1 MGKKVAIVGFGQTY
15 QRSSRKDVNGIELIN
30 EAVRTALE
38 DAGLGIKDIDAVVI
52 GNMDHFEG
60 INYVDSWSA
69 EGSGGVM
76 KPLLKVTTGG
86 TTGTTVAMCAYY
98 HVASGM
104 FDRVLAIGWE
114 KNSESDTTGAII
126 TAFHPV
132 WERPNIGGA
141 IAGLAVEASTY
152 MDNYGVT
159 EKDGARIATRE
170 RLHALNN
177 PYSHLHQDW
186 MKGME
191 VEKIVDLLVTSEQ
204 NQMLAYPLRMSDMC
218 PRTDGAAAVVFAS
231 EDYAEKIAPKPAW
244 VITTHNQHDH
254 VFLGDLDWNINDTLD
269 AASKRVFKDAGIKEP
284 LKEIDVCELYLPY
297 SYAGLKWMESIGFC
311 GPGEGPKLAWDGV
324 TDMDGEL
331 PVNPSGGVMSSNP
344 IGATGLLRVGE
355 GAHQIMGKSGDRQVK
370 GGDVN
375 LAFCTGFG
383 GCNWADVMLLGKKK
397 PS

>member
-1 MGKKVAIVGFGQTY
+1 MGKRVAIVGFGQTV
-15 QRSSRKDVNGIELIN
+15 QRSSRKDVNGVELIN
-30 EAVRTALE
+30 EAVRACLE
-38 DAGLGIKDIDAVVI
+38 DADLSIDDIDAIVI

-60 INYVDSWSA
+60 INYVDMWSA
-69 EGSGGVM
+69 EGSGAVM
-76 KPLLKVTTGG
+76 KPVLKVTTGG

-98 HVASGM
+98 HAASGM

-132 WERPNIGGA
+132 WERPNMAGA
-141 IAGLAVEASTY
+141 IAGLAVEASKY

-159 EKDGARIATRE
+159 ERDGARIAVRE

-177 PYSHLHQDW
+177 PFAHLHQEW
-186 MKGME
+186 MRGME
-191 VEKIVDLLVTSEQ
+191 AEQLVDFLVASDQ
-204 NQMLAYPLRMSDMC
+204 NKMLAYPLRMSDMC
-218 PRTDGAAAVVFAS
+218 PRTDGAAAAVFAS
-231 EDYAEKIAPKPAW
+231 EDLAEKIAPAPAW
-244 VITTHNQHDH
+244 VVATANRHDH
-254 VFLGDLDWNINDTLD
+254 TFLGDLDWDHNDTLQE
-269 AASKRVFKDAGIKEP
+269 ASRVVFEKAGVREP

-311 GPGEGPKLAWDGV
+311 GPGEGPRLAWDGI

-344 IGATGLLRVGE
+344 IGATGMIRVGE
-355 GAHQIMGKSGDRQVK
+355 AALQIMGRAGERQVDK
-370 GGDVN
+370 DVR
-375 LAFCTGFG
+375 LALTTGFG
-383 GCNWADVMLLGKKK
+383 GCNWNDVMLLGKSK

>member
-1 MGKKVAIVGFGQTY
+1 MGKRVAIVGFGQTY
-15 QRSSRKDVNGIELIN
+15 QKSARRDVNGVELIN
-30 EAVRTALE
+30 EAVREALK
-38 DAGLGIKDIDAVVI
+38 DAEISIKDIDAIVI

-60 INYVDSWSA
+60 INYVDSWSV

-76 KPLLKVTTGG
+76 KPIFKVTTGG

-98 HVASGM
+98 HVASGL
-104 FDRVLAIGWE
+104 FDKVLAIGWE

-132 WERPNIGGA
+132 WERPNLGGA
-141 IAGLAVEASTY
+141 IAGLAVEASKY

-159 EKDGARIATRE
+159 ERDGARVAARE

-177 PYSHLHQDW
+177 PYSHLHQEW
-186 MKGME
+186 MKTME

-231 EDYAEKIAPKPAW
+231 EDIAEKIAKVPAW
-244 VITTHNQHDH
+244 ISATHNRHDF
-254 VFLGDLDWNINDTLD
+254 VYLGDLNWDYNTTLVD
-269 AASKRVFKDAGIKEP
+269 ASKKVFDKAGIKEP
-284 LKEIDVCELYLPY
+284 RKQVDVCELYLPY

-311 GPGEGPKLAWDGV
+311 GPGEGPRLLWDKV

-344 IGATGLLRVGE
+344 IGATGLIRVGE
-355 GAHQIMGKSGDRQVK
+355 AAWQIMRKAGERQVK
-370 GGDVN
+370 KDVN
-375 LAFCTGFG
+375 YAFTTGFG
-383 GCNWADVMLLGKKK
+383 GCSWADVMLLGKKK